1 MNERIRELLEQSTN
15 PPWDGEQGPM
25 NEFNL
30 ERFAELLDKDAEKK
44 YFSAGYIA
52 GQSDGIS
59 ETVRECA
66 EFIAPM
72 GDYCGGHGEPSAP
85 SSRECARRLKQHFGV
100 EE

>member
-1 MNERIRELLEQSTN
+1 MNERIRQLLAQSTN

-30 ERFAELLDKDAEKK
+30 EKFAEL
-44 YFSAGYIA
+44 I
-52 GQSDGIS
+52 
-59 ETVRECA
+59 VRECA

-72 GDYCGGHGEPSAP
+72 GDYCGGHGELSAP

>member
-1 MNERIRELLEQSTN
+1 MNERIRQLLAQSTN

-30 ERFAELLDKDAEKK
+30 EKFAEL
-44 YFSAGYIA
+44 I
-52 GQSDGIS
+52 
-59 ETVRECA
+59 VRECA